1 MTAPGIVVG
10 ANGSAT
16 STAAVRWA
24 AAEAQLRGVGL
35 DVVVAYQWRIPGRSF
50 ASRGE
55 LVRTT
60 GAHVREILDAAVN
73 EARSSAEGV
82 PVRGAAIVGDPV
94 PVLLEA
100 ATDADLLVVGGRGRG
115 SPGPLLS
122 PVTTQLAAYAPSSV
136 AVVRPGWSS
145 DRRTVVVG
153 VTESPGASTTMG
165 TAFEEAN
172 LRRPATLL
180 AVTAQTGPDRV
191 LDQLA
196 PWRGKYPEV
205 PVVCHVASGE
215 PGAVLV
221 EKSREAG
228 LLVVGAGSH
237 QDFEGLR
244 LGPIRLHLLHH
255 AECPVLIARDRR

>member
-1 MTAPGIVVG
+1 MTAPVIVVG
-10 ANGSAT
+10 VNGSAT

-24 AAEAQLRGVGL
+24 AAEAQLRGAGL

-60 GAHVREILDAAVN
+60 GAHVREILDAAVH
-73 EARSSAEGV
+73 EARSSAAGV

-100 ATDADLLVVGGRGRG
+100 ATDGDLLVVGGRGRG

-122 PVTTQLAAYAPSSV
+122 PVTTQLAAYAPCSV
-136 AVVRPGWSS
+136 AVVRPGWSAGHH
-145 DRRTVVVG
+145 TVVVG
-153 VTESPGASTTMG
+153 VTDSPGASATIG
-165 TAFEEAN
+165 TAYEEAN

-180 AVTAQTGPDRV
+180 AVTAQPGSDRV
-191 LDQLA
+191 LDDS
-196 PWRGKYPEV
+196 PWRDKYPEV
-205 PVVCHVASGE
+205 PVVRDVAPGD

-221 EKSREAG
+221 ERSREAA
-228 LLVVGAGSH
+228 LLVVGAGGH
-237 QDFEGLR
+237 EDFEAQR
-244 LGPIRLHLLHH
+244 LGPVRLHLLHH